1 MKKGFSL
8 LLAILLALTALPAWA
23 EGDQLD
29 KPAELKVWM
38 FGNADQK
45 DYDAVMERY
54 NALLS
59 QAVPNTTLSIYYPG
73 DYFSEFELAMAAG
86 EQIDLAWSG
95 WGTNFAKLAK
105 DGTLL
110 PLEDL
115 LAEYGKDILAAIGE
129 EHMNAE
135 RLHDDHLYQILAY
148 QGLCGCIYSMFE
160 KQIVDLCHEGW
171 CDEMN
176 DLYYDG
182 YFANDPAVMEKFF
195 ALMDEYLGKAKENGM
210 LYSGVHP
217 TLFSSYNKPYT
228 FPDVHKGGGNGWAFR
243 MDENGQPYASIDVA
257 ENSVSSNAAFYE
269 GMAGLYEKG
278 YIIPSILAE
287 GGDRWWTEPEN
298 GVRHDTDLVTW
309 YTTSSADMQT
319 ACQSYADKY
328 GIELVCFSKW
338 PMHQD
343 DLGNATGESIPYTS
357 KYPERAM
364 MVINEMYKNQD
375 LYLTFVYGLENTH
388 WVYTDDGMIDVK
400 ANNGGAQSTWDYGQN
415 GWVFGSM
422 LLNPASTATL
432 SVDLEKCK
440 TAFHRP
446 FMTFNFN
453 NDSVADE
460 DANVKAV
467 MNEYKDALEAGV
479 YGADWATVY
488 EQFRSEMYA
497 AGIEKV
503 AAEAD
508 AQLKQFAADKGIT
521 EFMPDPEKYPKR
533 DWIVVSPAK

>member
-1 MKKGFSL
+1 MKKKGFSL

-73 DYFSEFELAMAAG
+73 DYFSEFELAMAVG

-228 FPDVHKGGGNGWAFR
+228 SPDVHKGGGNGWAFR

-287 GGDRWWTEPEN
+287 GGDRWWTEP
-298 GVRHDTDLVTW
+298 
-309 YTTSSADMQT
+309 
-319 ACQSYADKY
+319 
-328 GIELVCFSKW
+328 
-338 PMHQD
+338 
-343 DLGNATGESIPYTS
+343 
-357 KYPERAM
+357 
-364 MVINEMYKNQD
+364 
-375 LYLTFVYGLENTH
+375 
-388 WVYTDDGMIDVK
+388 
-400 ANNGGAQSTWDYGQN
+400 
-415 GWVFGSM
+415 
-422 LLNPASTATL
+422 
-432 SVDLEKCK
+432 
-440 TAFHRP
+440 
-446 FMTFNFN
+446 
-453 NDSVADE
+453 
-460 DANVKAV
+460 
-467 MNEYKDALEAGV
+467 
-479 YGADWATVY
+479 
-488 EQFRSEMYA
+488 
-497 AGIEKV
+497 
-503 AAEAD
+503 
-508 AQLKQFAADKGIT
+508 
-521 EFMPDPEKYPKR
+521 
-533 DWIVVSPAK
+533 